1 MKWSCL
7 HYGKWCSS
15 QWQEKVHSLTNSFY
29 STYRSGSREEVLQ
42 VWEALD
48 AMLAS
53 LGIVDDYTSP
63 KYRGQGPHR
72 VSRAIAAKVA
82 AAAGANVERHPV
94 DALLPVLES
103 QRGAA
108 HRAVAIL
115 REEQMV
121 YNVAFHEIIRQV
133 GLARSA
139 AALPRDLTPLS
150 IPGHCT
156 LLGAWTNP
164 VPHSPRLCAPV
175 CSHHCAGWPHS
186 TLRGARAR
194 GVHTHPLIDN

>member
-1 MKWSCL
+1 M
-7 HYGKWCSS
+7 
-15 QWQEKVHSLTNSFY
+15 
-29 STYRSGSREEVLQ
+29 
-42 VWEALD
+42 WEALD

-72 VSRAIAAKVA
+72 VPRAIAAKVA

-139 AALPRDLTPLS
+139 AALP
-150 IPGHCT
+150 
-156 LLGAWTNP
+156 
-164 VPHSPRLCAPV
+164 
-175 CSHHCAGWPHS
+175 
-186 TLRGARAR
+186 
-194 GVHTHPLIDN
+194 